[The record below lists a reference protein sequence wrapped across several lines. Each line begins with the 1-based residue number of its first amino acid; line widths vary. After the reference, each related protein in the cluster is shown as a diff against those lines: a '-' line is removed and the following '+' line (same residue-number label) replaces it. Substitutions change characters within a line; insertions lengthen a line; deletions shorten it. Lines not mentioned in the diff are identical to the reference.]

1 MIYLVRHG
9 QTDWNLSR
17 KIQGQLDIPLNE
29 TGKNEALICA
39 KQVGSFEIDA
49 IISSDLSRA
58 KETANIINGFL
69 SLPINYDARLRELN
83 FGTLQGVFS
92 ADISEQTW
100 NAFNRTP
107 QQFNAESKENL
118 YKRVKSFFHD
128 LDATKNTLV
137 VTHGGFIRM
146 TMYFLTS
153 PKTFNSIE
161 CEKFFREFKIK
172 NTEIFKFEKPA

>member
-9 QTDWNLSR
+9 QTDWNFTR

-29 TGKNEALICA
+29 TGRKEAVACA
-39 KQVGSFEIDA
+39 KQLLSFKIDE

-58 KETANIINGFL
+58 KETAKIINDFL
-69 SLPINYDARLRELN
+69 SLPISFDSRLREMN
-83 FGTLQGVFS
+83 FGTLQGVSS
-92 ADISEQTW
+92 ADISEETW
-100 NAFNRTP
+100 DVFNQTP
-107 QQFNAESKENL
+107 QQFNAEAKADV

-128 LDATKNTLV
+128 VDDTKNTLV

-146 TMYFLTS
+146 TKYFLVS
-153 PKTFNSIE
+153 PNSFDSAE

-172 NTEIFKFEKPA
+172 NTEIFSFEKPM